1 MGNLV
6 NRFDSK
12 HLETV
17 LFINSLVDLRLTGV
31 HLLLYACAWSHERV
45 LSSECNHCS
54 REHQSKAKPVNYGY
68 VLIVVQHSCLHIR
81 HSLTINFN
89 VYIYF
94 CFYFFPSSRTSS
106 VINN

>member
-31 HLLLYACAWSHERV
+31 
-45 LSSECNHCS
+45 SETVRAS
-54 REHQSKAKPVNYGY
+54 TAV
-68 VLIVVQHSCLHIR
+68 CLC
-81 HSLTINFN
+81 LVT
-89 VYIYF
+89 
-94 CFYFFPSSRTSS
+94 
-106 VINN
+106 

>member
-31 HLLLYACAWSHERV
+31 HLLLYACAWSRECV
-45 LSSECNHCS
+45 LS
-54 REHQSKAKPVNYGY
+54 
-68 VLIVVQHSCLHIR
+68 
-81 HSLTINFN
+81 
-89 VYIYF
+89 
-94 CFYFFPSSRTSS
+94 
-106 VINN
+106 